1 MSPTQRSLAMLRA
14 TCQQVQVVERWC
26 SYSRRRIDL
35 YGVVDILCLRDGET
49 VAVQTTSGGC
59 VSARLKKISDCP
71 ALPDMRKAGW
81 RIEVH
86 GWRKVR
92 VKGTKKQ
99 TRWECRIV
107 DVS

>member
-1 MSPTQRSLAMLRA
+1 MTPTQRSLAELRKS
-14 TCQQVQVVERWC
+14 CQLVQVVERWNPHA
-26 SYSRRRIDL
+26 RIRQDL
-35 YGVVDILCLRDGET
+35 FGFVDILAVRGTET
-49 VAVQTTSGGC
+49 VAVQTTSGSG
-59 VSARLKKISDCP
+59 VSERIRKIAESP
-71 ALPDMRKAGW
+71 ALPFLREAGW